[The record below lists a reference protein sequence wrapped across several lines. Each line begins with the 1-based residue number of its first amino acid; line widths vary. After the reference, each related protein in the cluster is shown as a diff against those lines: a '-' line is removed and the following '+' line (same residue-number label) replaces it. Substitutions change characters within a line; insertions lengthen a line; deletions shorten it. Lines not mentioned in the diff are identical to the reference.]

1 MRVAAGTVQVRA
13 NADTE
18 SDASQGRILGAQG
31 IGLCRTEH
39 MFLAAD
45 RLPIMRRFIL
55 ADTPEAEEAALDE
68 LEAAQTADFETVL
81 EAMDGLPVTVRL
93 LDPPLHEFLP
103 DLLELTKREAR
114 RELDAAG
121 AVELAAVRRLHEA
134 NPMIGTRGVRLGVVR
149 TGLYEMQVRALCMA
163 AASLFARGKRPCVE
177 IMIPLV
183 VEAEELRIARGW
195 VREVLD
201 EIGHPELKST
211 VITVGAM
218 IETPR
223 AALTAGELAKHADFF
238 SFGTNDLTQMTYAF
252 SRDDVEAKLLPA
264 YLAHGILPAN
274 PFAVLDQDGV
284 GELVR
289 IACDQAR
296 AVKPGIKLGACGEH
310 AGHPDSAA
318 FLVRLGLD
326 SVSCSPFRVPLARLG
341 VAQALLA
348 SGRVKISDIEFD
360 LRQAPAPASEQTG
373 AVDTPSD
380 EIDID
385 EALVLHTLRVRGFV
399 TPDGFRE
406 SIGAHPA
413 EILVTL
419 VEAGEVRHIE
429 KRDMYGLLPPGKE
442 RQEALLDTYAG
453 PDVQAGLRPH
463 YERFLELN
471 EVFKQ
476 LCTEWQMRGDT
487 QNDHSDAAYDAACVD
502 QLTQLNS
509 DSRPTVEGFASALPR
524 MARYVPRLDEA
535 AAKVARGDTKA
546 FTGVMCSSF
555 HDVWMELHEDLIVL
569 QRIDR
574 VEEGSF
580 DSSGPRRCAC
590 VRNSL
595 IASSVA
601 GSDSSSFHCSMK
613 VTSGASAAISREV
626 CCGWNSSLP
635 IATSIGTSIAA
646 TCSRVAVTTNSPFHM
661 LPRNAAQSSAVASGW
676 ASASSADHLSKPSR
690 NSWRLSSST
699 PTGCSSTALVNRP
712 GSVVSSPTTNGPPM
726 HIPSTWQRS
735 MPSSSSNAELI
746 VAVGRPPVRCRHRR
760 HGTAGVALVHADQP
774 EPVGQGLPRVPRHAC
789 PEVVGRPHPA
799 GSDQQHG
806 EPVGDR
812 LRGRSG

>member
-1 MRVAAGTVQVRA
+1 MRSPHLCVTSFAGMSGDLAQRIMAAVRDAADVGTGAAIASAIHSIRPDDLAEFFHASLADDVQADAITTGLPASPGAASGRIALTADAAMEAGDRGEAVILVRPETTPDDVLGMQASRGILTARGGMVSHAAVVARGWGIPAVVGAGEMHITGDRVCIGATVLVEGDEITIDGSTGNVYVGRLETSGAEAPAELDTLLAWADAVAAGTVQVRA

-149 TGLYEMQVRALCMA
+149 TGLYEMQVRALCTA

-360 LRQAPAPASEQTG
+360 LRQAPAPASEQTE

-413 EILVTL
+413 EILVAL

-502 QLTQLNS
+502 QLTQLNT
-509 DSRPTVEGFASALPR
+509 DSRPTVEGFAEALPR

-580 DSSGPRRCAC
+580 
-590 VRNSL
+590 
-595 IASSVA
+595 
-601 GSDSSSFHCSMK
+601 
-613 VTSGASAAISREV
+613 
-626 CCGWNSSLP
+626 
-635 IATSIGTSIAA
+635 
-646 TCSRVAVTTNSPFHM
+646 
-661 LPRNAAQSSAVASGW
+661 
-676 ASASSADHLSKPSR
+676 
-690 NSWRLSSST
+690 
-699 PTGCSSTALVNRP
+699 
-712 GSVVSSPTTNGPPM
+712 
-726 HIPSTWQRS
+726 
-735 MPSSSSNAELI
+735 
-746 VAVGRPPVRCRHRR
+746 
-760 HGTAGVALVHADQP
+760 
-774 EPVGQGLPRVPRHAC
+774 
-789 PEVVGRPHPA
+789 
-799 GSDQQHG
+799 
-806 EPVGDR
+806 
-812 LRGRSG
+812 

>member
-1 MRVAAGTVQVRA
+1 MSGELAKQISAAVQDAAEIGTGAAIASAIHAVRPDDLAEFFHASLADEIEADPITTGLPASPGAAAGRIALTADAAMEAGDRGEAVILVRSETTPDDVLGMQASQGILTARGGMVSHAAVVARGWGIPAVVGAGELHIGADCVRIGELVLREGDEITIDGSSGRVYLGALATSGTEPPAELETLLGWADAVAAGHVQVRA

-18 SDASQGRILGAQG
+18 GDASQGRILGAQG

-55 ADTPEAEEAALDE
+55 ADTPEGEEAALAE

-114 RELDAAG
+114 GQLTDEEK
-121 AVELAAVRRLHEA
+121 VELIAVHRLREA

-149 TGLYEMQVRALCMA
+149 RGVYEMQVRALCTA
-163 AASLFARGKRPCVE
+163 AANLFARGKKPCVE

-183 VEAEELRIARGW
+183 VEAEELCLARGW
-195 VREVLD
+195 VRDVLD
-201 EIGHPELKST
+201 EIGHPELKSS

-218 IETPR
+218 VETPR

-252 SRDDVEAKLLPA
+252 SRDDVEARLLPA
-264 YLAHGILPAN
+264 YLEHGILPAN
-274 PFAVLDQDGV
+274 PFAVLDQEGV

-289 IACDQAR
+289 IACEQAR

-341 VAQALLA
+341 VAQALLEC
-348 SGRVKISDIEFD
+348 GRVRVTDIDFEVGS
-360 LRQAPAPASEQTG
+360 AATPAPEQTVSMD
-373 AVDTPSD
+373 ATDQLEVDEPV
-380 EIDID
+380 
-385 EALVLHTLRVRGFV
+385 VLHTLRVRGFV
-399 TPDGFRE
+399 TPDGFVE
-406 SIGAHPA
+406 SLGAHPA
-413 EILVTL
+413 EILAKL
-419 VEAGEVRHIE
+419 VAEGQVRHIE

-453 PDVQAGLRPH
+453 ADVQTGLKAH

-476 LCTEWQMRGDT
+476 LCTDWQMRDGT
-487 QNDHSDAAYDAACVD
+487 QNDHTDADYDASCIAR
-502 QLTQLNS
+502 LTELNAEA
-509 DSRPTVEGFASALPR
+509 RPTIEGFAQTVAR
-524 MARYVPRLDEA
+524 MARYVPRLA
-535 AAKVARGDTKA
+535 GAVTKVVAGDHKA
-546 FTGVMCSSF
+546 FTGVMCCSF

-580 DSSGPRRCAC
+580 
-590 VRNSL
+590 
-595 IASSVA
+595 
-601 GSDSSSFHCSMK
+601 
-613 VTSGASAAISREV
+613 
-626 CCGWNSSLP
+626 
-635 IATSIGTSIAA
+635 
-646 TCSRVAVTTNSPFHM
+646 
-661 LPRNAAQSSAVASGW
+661 
-676 ASASSADHLSKPSR
+676 
-690 NSWRLSSST
+690 
-699 PTGCSSTALVNRP
+699 
-712 GSVVSSPTTNGPPM
+712 
-726 HIPSTWQRS
+726 
-735 MPSSSSNAELI
+735 
-746 VAVGRPPVRCRHRR
+746 
-760 HGTAGVALVHADQP
+760 
-774 EPVGQGLPRVPRHAC
+774 
-789 PEVVGRPHPA
+789 
-799 GSDQQHG
+799 
-806 EPVGDR
+806 
-812 LRGRSG
+812 